1 MPPPAEAAA
10 PAPSRKRAH
19 HQSSAAS
26 SSTATPPALEQEDF
40 AAYVN
45 FKILDTIGYPG
56 AYRKFLL
63 KRKDQGAGFAVKMNG
78 HINSVQAG
86 VKALSLLEQDIKSS
100 HALKNLHMIWQHVVE
115 SNTPP
120 SDLQL
125 TIGTCLITSKQNIPC
140 IVIRGKG
147 RGANSFTVS
156 SKFATFLYHL
166 WITYKID
173 VLIKVYSRKCLDE
186 IDPQGCKPLA
196 DIVAK
201 MNERAH
207 EVSSMARALHAA
219 YCHVSRS
226 AVGGLLAVV

>member
-1 MPPPAEAAA
+1 MTPTAGCTQSTSSSRRPGEHAAA
-10 PAPSRKRAH
+10 PPH
-19 HQSSAAS
+19 
-26 SSTATPPALEQEDF
+26 LEQEDF
-40 AAYVN
+40 FTYVY
-45 FKILDTIGYPG
+45 FRILDGIGYPG